1 MLRELLKTQKQTSAD
16 GFRFRGLESTRLTNL
31 TDAIFGFA
39 ITLLVISSEVP
50 QTYVELQASMYSFMG
65 FVFCIMLLF
74 DIWSS
79 HYKFS
84 KRYGL
89 EDRTTRTLN
98 FLLLFVLLFYV
109 YPLKYLFS
117 YIGTLLLVQLM
128 TVLGDNSEAFQLAV
142 NELSKANLDAD
153 QWKDIMIRFGL
164 GIALIHLFFMFMHL
178 NALKLKRELYL
189 NDREIFLTKTY
200 AQVYGIVVFV
210 SVVSMLIVVVMGGRW
225 ADLSG
230 GAYLLIAIFISLHKR
245 FRKKRWI
252 DLVSSQVAGEE
263 QTETEEEQPLPKIEE
278 VEEELHAPE
287 DESNDAD

>member
-1 MLRELLKTQKQTSAD
+1 MLRELLKTQKQTSTD

-79 HYKFS
+79 HYKFT

-89 EDRTTRTLN
+89 EDKTTRTLN
-98 FLLLFVLLFYV
+98 FLMLFVLLFYV

-117 YIGTLLLVQLM
+117 YIGTLLLVKLM
-128 TVLGDNSEAFQLAV
+128 TLIGDNSEAFQLAV
-142 NELSKANLDAD
+142 SELSKANLDAN

-164 GIALIHLFFMFMHL
+164 GIALIHVFFMLMHW
-178 NALKLKRELYL
+178 NALKLKDELYL
-189 NDREIFLTKTY
+189 NSREIFLTKTY

-210 SVVSMLIVVVMGGRW
+210 SIISMLIVMVMGGRW

-245 FRKKRWI
+245 FRKKRWAI
-252 DLVSSQVAGEE
+252 LSSTTTMVEE
-263 QTETEEEQPLPKIEE
+263 QTEPVEIEPNPISEKIVDDSQKTEEQSK
-278 VEEELHAPE
+278 
-287 DESNDAD
+287 DSN

>member
-1 MLRELLKTQKQTSAD
+1 MLRELLKTQKQTSTD

-79 HYKFS
+79 HYKFT

-89 EDRTTRTLN
+89 EDKTTRTLN
-98 FLLLFVLLFYV
+98 FLMLFVLLFYV

-117 YIGTLLLVQLM
+117 YIGTLLLVKLM
-128 TVLGDNSEAFQLAV
+128 TLIGDNSEAFQLAV
-142 NELSKANLDAD
+142 SELSKANLDAN

-164 GIALIHLFFMFMHL
+164 GIALIHVFFMLMHL
-178 NALKLKRELYL
+178 NALKLKDELYL
-189 NDREIFLTKTY
+189 NSREIFLTKTY

-210 SVVSMLIVVVMGGRW
+210 SIISMLIVMVMGGRW

-245 FRKKRWI
+245 FRKKRWAI
-252 DLVSSQVAGEE
+252 LSSTTTMDEE
-263 QTETEEEQPLPKIEE
+263 QSEPVEIEPNPISEEIVDDSQKTEEQSK
-278 VEEELHAPE
+278 
-287 DESNDAD
+287 DSN